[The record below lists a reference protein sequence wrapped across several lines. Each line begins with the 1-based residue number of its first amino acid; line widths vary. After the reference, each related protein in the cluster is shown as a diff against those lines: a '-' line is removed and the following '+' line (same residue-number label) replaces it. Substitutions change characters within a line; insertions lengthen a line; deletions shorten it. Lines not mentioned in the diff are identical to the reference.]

1 MKIKTIIYLCLYYGI
16 ARYLPVS
23 YSRPFGWIGKRSRR
37 FLCKHI
43 FLKIGR
49 DTNIERMAWFGKGT
63 GIELGDNSGIGINCH
78 IHPNTKIGR
87 DVMMGPNC
95 YMLDSTHRFDR
106 TDVSMLEQGL
116 KTVEERCQVV
126 IEDDVWI
133 GRDVMIMSSK
143 TIKKGSI
150 VGARTVL
157 TKNFPEY
164 SIIGGNP
171 SRLLR
176 SRR

>member
-1 MKIKTIIYLCLYYGI
+1 
-16 ARYLPVS
+16 
-23 YSRPFGWIGKRSRR
+23 
-37 FLCKHI
+37 
-43 FLKIGR
+43 
-49 DTNIERMAWFGKGT
+49 
-63 GIELGDNSGIGINCH
+63 
-78 IHPNTKIGR
+78 
-87 DVMMGPNC
+87 
-95 YMLDSTHRFDR
+95 
-106 TDVSMLEQGL
+106 MLEQGL
-116 KTVEERCQVV
+116 KTMEERCQVV

-143 TIKKGSI
+143 NIKKGSI

-176 SRR
+176 SRQ